1 MSSEQGAGVGT
12 AKDEYIKAERAAL
25 LARALGCDT
34 AKAAAMADKL
44 AGLNDADFRA
54 HADYMAGQLAGYMKS
69 TRRR

>member
-12 AKDEYIKAERAAL
+12 AKDGDVKAQRAAL

-34 AKAAAMADKL
+34 AKAAVLADKL

-54 HADYMAGQLAGYMKS
+54 HADYRAGQLAGYLKS